1 MSGSSHKPLIVLD
14 YAIAENGVIGKNG
27 DLAWRIP
34 SDLKRFKART
44 LGCPIIMGR
53 RTFESI
59 GRPLPKRRNIVVTS
73 NQEFAAEGV
82 EITRSPS
89 DALQLAQEKGVERII
104 VIGGATIYEQLMPHA
119 DRLVVTHVHGHPD
132 GDTIMPPVDED
143 IWQVVS
149 ETPHEAEE
157 GDDYATTVRVYER
170 R

>member
-1 MSGSSHKPLIVLD
+1 MTGSPPKPIVVLD
-14 YAIAENGVIGKNG
+14 YAVAENGVIGKDG

-44 LGCPIIMGR
+44 IGCPIIMGR

-73 NQEFAAEGV
+73 DPTFSADGV
-82 EITRSPS
+82 ENAPSPNA
-89 DALQLAQEKGVERII
+89 ALEMAASEGIERIV

-119 DRLVVTHVHGHPD
+119 DRLVATHVHGSPE
-132 GDTIMPPVDED
+132 GDTTMPPVDETV
-143 IWQVVS
+143 WKVMS
-149 ETPHEAEE
+149 ETPHERED
-157 GDDYATTVRVYER
+157 GDDFATTVRVYER